1 MGYIILMKNEK
12 QNDPTRAADSQ
23 DHRPVQD
30 QSPTDQGFGP
40 NANLDKSHP
49 LREQIQ
55 VQPEEINWAGQ
66 GCIQPDTGERAY
78 DPPLEERNMFATDG
92 GWPGDGSGMDDLA
105 DFNQMEG
112 WDN

>member
-1 MGYIILMKNEK
+1 MNEK

-40 NANLDKSHP
+40 NADLDKSHA
-49 LREQIQ
+49 LRDMIQ

-66 GCIQPDTGERAY
+66 GCIQPDTGERA
-78 DPPLEERNMFATDG
+78 FDG
-92 GWPGDGSGMDDLA
+92 WEGCWPGDGSGMDDLA
-105 DFNQMEG
+105 DYNQMEG
-112 WDN
+112 YDYE

>member
-1 MGYIILMKNEK
+1 MLNEK

-55 VQPEEINWAGQ
+55 VQPEENFYLRHDG
-66 GCIQPDTGERAY
+66 
-78 DPPLEERNMFATDG
+78 G
-92 GWPGDGSGMDDLA
+92 GWPGDGSGVDDLA

-112 WDN
+112 ADY

>member
-1 MGYIILMKNEK
+1 MKSEPN
-12 QNDPTRAADSQ
+12 NDN
-23 DHRPVQD
+23 
-30 QSPTDQGFGP
+30 P

-55 VQPEEINWAGQ
+55 VEPEENQ
-66 GCIQPDTGERAY
+66 
-78 DPPLEERNMFATDG
+78 RNIFATDG